1 MRKRIPIKV
10 NIQDYIENDNREY
23 ERRRFVFTQAIQSII
38 KEKNVSYREAKSL
51 LRVKLRFDL
60 MRRELSLI

>member
-51 LRVKLRFDL
+51 LTVKLRFDL